1 MRWQGSAIA
10 VFGSVV
16 LLACAGA
23 GASDVIDLATVG
35 FDEKVKAGDWLVEF
49 YAPWCAHCKQLA
61 PIYEEVAT
69 ALKGRVNVARVDATQ
84 HRALAARFFIKAYP
98 KLYRFR
104 EDDVKELPSSA
115 GRTKEYLSRWATDGW
130 KKEPSLGALTS
141 PFGIIGKTK
150 GQVIHLGVQLL
161 ELYKHL
167 IVEHELPWFAAGA
180 IVVGG
185 TFVAAVGGSAF
196 LWWFLSDKDKLD

>member
-1 MRWQGSAIA
+1 MSSQKSMTCKLYA
-10 VFGSVV
+10 
-16 LLACAGA
+16 LLGCCCFAA
-23 GASDVIDLATVG
+23 ASDVIDLGTAG
-35 FDEKVKAGDWLVEF
+35 FDEKVKVGDWMVEF

-61 PIYEEVAT
+61 PIYEQVAT
-69 ALKGRVNVARVDATQ
+69 ALKDRVHVARVDATE

-98 KLYRFR
+98 KIYRFR
-104 EDDVKELPSSA
+104 EDEVKELPSSA
-115 GRTKEYLSRWATDGW
+115 GRTKEYITRWATEGW
-130 KKEPSLGALTS
+130 KNEPSLGALTS

-150 GQVIHLGVQLL
+150 GQVIYLGMQLL

-167 IVEHELPWFAAGA
+167 IVTHELPWFAAGA

-185 TFVAAVGGSAF
+185 AFVAAVGGAAF